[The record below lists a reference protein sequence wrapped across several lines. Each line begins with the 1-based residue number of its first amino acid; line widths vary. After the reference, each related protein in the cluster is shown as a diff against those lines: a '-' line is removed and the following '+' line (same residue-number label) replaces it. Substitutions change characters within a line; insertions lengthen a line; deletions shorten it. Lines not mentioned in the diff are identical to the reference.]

1 MKEEKAR
8 ENRNSEKYI
17 DLDKYE
23 TNIYNNINNNN

>member
-1 MKEEKAR
+1 MKEENTG

-23 TNIYNNINNNN
+23 TNIYNNIK